1 MTAKTRRDDRRGRRP
16 REPKPT
22 MRKQPRTSAGSTI
35 VDAIVDTAERVL
47 EREGLAAL
55 TTNHVAEQA
64 GVSIGT
70 LYQYFPNKF
79 ALAAAIFD
87 RQLVQYEAAFAAAV
101 ATSRSP
107 YEIITAIGGGLA
119 EALAAKPNIHRSLRY
134 LRSAAEVHERIDAM
148 LDKMIAGMTTV
159 LEAQS
164 IPTERASD
172 LAFVLVHGADG
183 IANAIA
189 NSADP
194 ERGRRVTK
202 LFAEMALLF
211 YAPR

>member
-1 MTAKTRRDDRRGRRP
+1 
-16 REPKPT
+16 
-22 MRKQPRTSAGSTI
+22 MRKQPRTTAGSTI

-47 EREGLAAL
+47 EREGLTAL

-101 ATSRSP
+101 ATSRTP
-107 YEIITAIGGGLA
+107 YEIITAIGEGLA

-159 LEAQS
+159 LEAQA

-172 LAFVLVHGADG
+172 IAFVLVHGSDG

-189 NSADP
+189 NSSDP